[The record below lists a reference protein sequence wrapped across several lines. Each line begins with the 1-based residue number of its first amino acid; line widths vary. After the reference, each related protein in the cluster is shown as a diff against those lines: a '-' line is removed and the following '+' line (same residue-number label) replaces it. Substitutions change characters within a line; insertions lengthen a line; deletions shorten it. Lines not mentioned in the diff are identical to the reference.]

1 MNRKHFSILSGLVV
15 LALVSL
21 ACAFTLPGAGEVDS
35 LATSVAATVN
45 ALAGMPEEVPHD
57 PATDLPPDE
66 AETSSPLLGGEAPL
80 RVSFVTPDGN
90 LYTWADGDVLP
101 TLLLASGDISSSTI
115 SPDGTLVAFSRYSGY
130 TFVALEVI
138 GFDGSD
144 RRSLLTAEQAAL
156 LPRPDGAVD
165 SEPDQ
170 LAWIPGTHSL
180 SMSLRHSFEGPGLFR
195 GEEFYIADAD
205 AAGFFSLMETGNTT
219 WQFVWSPD
227 GSKVAI
233 SNPTGL
239 EIYNAAGAK
248 IAGPVLTHP
257 FINTASEYAWTS
269 YPIWSQD
276 GESLLVR
283 VPPQD
288 PWSGTGPESNSNLWR
303 VAADGLSGELIFSTL
318 MQYNIRGD
326 TGVSPNLEKILYLVR
341 TGLPTE
347 NIYNLVVSNVD
358 GSDSVVYATG
368 YFMNTL
374 AWSTDG
380 LRFFYSLGDMPA
392 SQPYIGAPGMPPEL
406 VADFANPMDLRWVD
420 ANRYLVT
427 TNEGGRRRL
436 LLGSV
441 GAPTG
446 LIYDSL
452 TPYDDQITFSVNR

>member
-1 MNRKHFSILSGLVV
+1 M
-15 LALVSL
+15 
-21 ACAFTLPGAGEVDS
+21 
-35 LATSVAATVN
+35 AATVN

-156 LPRPDGAVD
+156 LPRPDGAVA

-195 GEEFYIADAD
+195 GEEFYIADVD
-205 AAGFFSLMETGNTT
+205 AAGFYSLMETGSTT

-239 EIYNAAGAK
+239 ESITRL
-248 IAGPVLTHP
+248 GPRSP
-257 FINTASEYAWTS
+257 APYS
-269 YPIWSQD
+269 PIL
-276 GESLLVR
+276 SL
-283 VPPQD
+283 
-288 PWSGTGPESNSNLWR
+288 
-303 VAADGLSGELIFSTL
+303 
-318 MQYNIRGD
+318 Y
-326 TGVSPNLEKILYLVR
+326 
-341 TGLPTE
+341 
-347 NIYNLVVSNVD
+347 
-358 GSDSVVYATG
+358 SV
-368 YFMNTL
+368 
-374 AWSTDG
+374 
-380 LRFFYSLGDMPA
+380 
-392 SQPYIGAPGMPPEL
+392 
-406 VADFANPMDLRWVD
+406 
-420 ANRYLVT
+420 
-427 TNEGGRRRL
+427 
-436 LLGSV
+436 
-441 GAPTG
+441 
-446 LIYDSL
+446 
-452 TPYDDQITFSVNR
+452 

>member
-1 MNRKHFSILSGLVV
+1 MNRKHLSILSGLVV

-21 ACAFTLPGAGEVDS
+21 ACAFTLPGADEVDS
-35 LATSVAATVN
+35 VATSVAATVN
-45 ALAGMPEEVPHD
+45 ALGGTSEDLPHAPSAD
-57 PATDLPPDE
+57 SPPDE
-66 AETSSPLLGGEAPL
+66 EETLTPPVGGEAPL
-80 RVSFVTPDGN
+80 RVSFVSPDGD
-90 LYTWADGDVLP
+90 LYTWADGEASS
-101 TLLLASGDISSSTI
+101 TLLLASGDISSSFI
-115 SPDGTLVAFSRYSGY
+115 SPDGTLVAFTRYSGY
-130 TFVALEVI
+130 EFVALEVI
-138 GFDGSD
+138 GFDGSN
-144 RRSLLTAEQAAL
+144 RHTLLTAEQAAL
-156 LPRPDGAVD
+156 LPRPDGAVA
-165 SEPDQ
+165 SEPDL
-170 LAWIPGTHSL
+170 LAWVPGTHSL

-205 AAGFFSLMETGNTT
+205 AAGFYSLMETGSTT

-239 EIYNAAGAK
+239 EIYSAAGAK

-276 GESLLVR
+276 GGDLLVR

-288 PWSGTGPESNSNLWR
+288 PWSGTGPEADSSLWR
-303 VAADGLSGELIFSTL
+303 VAADGLSGELIFSAP

-326 TGVSPNLEKILYLVR
+326 TGVSPDLEKILYLVR

-347 NIYNLVVSNVD
+347 NTYNLVVSNVD
-358 GSDSVVYATG
+358 GSGSVFYATG

-380 LRFFYSLGDMPA
+380 ERFFYSLGDMPA
-392 SQPYIGAPGMPPEL
+392 SQPYIGQLGMPPAP
-406 VADFANPMDLRWVD
+406 VADFTNPMDVSWVD

-436 LLGSV
+436 LMGSV

-452 TPYDDQITFSVNR
+452 TPFDEQINFSVNR